1 MTGRWEPVPL
11 REITEQEWL
20 MQTEKMVETEYAEK
34 ASGREALLFVTALC
48 GTCQLAEKML
58 EIVLA
63 SGPCIPVSKLNI
75 NYTPKLRERWQ
86 IASVPCLVVLQDGVP
101 VRQEYAMRSVV
112 DLSEWLRD

>member
-1 MTGRWEPVPL
+1 MPL

-20 MQTEKMVETEYAEK
+20 TQMEKKVETVQAETERETET
-34 ASGREALLFVTALC
+34 GREALFFVTTLC

-75 NYTPKLRERWQ
+75 NYTPKLREQWR
-86 IASVPCLVVLQDGVP
+86 IASVPCLIVLQDGEP
-101 VRQEYAMRSVV
+101 IRQEYAMRSVV
-112 DLSEWLRD
+112 DLSEWLRA

>member
-1 MTGRWEPVPL
+1 MPL

-20 MQTEKMVETEYAEK
+20 ERMEKRMETEQAER
-34 ASGREALLFVTALC
+34 ATGREALFFVTALC

-75 NYTPKLRERWQ
+75 NYTPRLRERWQ
-86 IASVPCLVVLQDGVP
+86 IASVPCLVVLQDGEP

-112 DLSEWLRD
+112 DLSEWLRA

>member
-1 MTGRWEPVPL
+1 MSL

-20 MQTEKMVETEYAEK
+20 MQAEK
-34 ASGREALLFVTALC
+34 RRETAQTGKEAGTGREALFFVTTLC

-75 NYTPKLRERWQ
+75 NFTPILRERWR
-86 IASVPCLVVLQDGVP
+86 IASVPCLIVLEDGVP

-112 DLSEWLRD
+112 DLSEWLRV

>member
-1 MTGRWEPVPL
+1 MNL

-20 MQTEKMVETEYAEK
+20 AQTEKMVKTESAEHAEK
-34 ASGREALLFVTALC
+34 GGREALFFVTALC

-58 EIVLA
+58 EIALA

-75 NYTPKLRERWQ
+75 NYTPRLRERWR
-86 IASVPCLVVLQDGVP
+86 IASVPCLIVLEDGEP

-112 DLSEWLRD
+112 DLSEWLRA

>member
-1 MTGRWEPVPL
+1 MSL

-20 MQTEKMVETEYAEK
+20 MQAEK
-34 ASGREALLFVTALC
+34 RRETAQKGKEAGREALFFVTALC

-75 NYTPKLRERWQ
+75 NYTPILRELWR
-86 IASVPCLVVLQDGVP
+86 IASVPCLIVLEDGVP

-112 DLSEWLRD
+112 DLSEWLRV